1 MAWSAGWPSAR
12 REFCKHMAIRRVELE
27 PDRVV
32 VRAWTED
39 PEIRAG
45 VEEVTAKLRD
55 TLLLCR
61 RVAAERSS
69 FVIAQADVVLHMER
83 PEEENR

>member
-1 MAWSAGWPSAR
+1 MASSAGWPSAH

-32 VRAWTED
+32 VYAWTED

-69 FVIAQADVVLHMER
+69 FVIAQAEVVLRMEK
-83 PEEENR
+83 PEEEDR